1 LLYYLPGIQTGLVDL
16 LAGWAQGLWPLGG
29 SLPWYYHLE
38 LLVIYEPLVAILG
51 LLSLGW
57 LGAAWLA
64 RRRAHPGEALKRSA
78 SSWEILLSLWLL
90 IALAALLLGRRKDP
104 GDVLLLLVPLSLL
117 SACFL
122 NRLLEALPEGGGKVQ
137 DIACLFLLLSLDL
150 VAVVAKANQAP
161 FLGGRFVSLER
172 LLRNV
177 ELVCLFLPVFA
188 VMLAATGWYVWRLQ
202 GRGTAIALGLAVV
215 VFLSAFGV
223 RTSWLLNTQRSASP
237 GEPLTLAP
245 TLANV
250 SVMMRELKEQ
260 ASALGEADVPL
271 LADSRLGPVVAWY
284 LREYRR
290 VRWARVP
297 AEPSAA
303 LVLVLFRSST
313 PEQQGPGQAPQD
325 WPGYA
330 LQRYNLSAGWS
341 PEISPGADWL
351 NWLLHRAGEK
361 PVEAK
366 QVVLYV
372 ALGQ

>member
-1 LLYYLPGIQTGLVDL
+1 
-16 LAGWAQGLWPLGG
+16 
-29 SLPWYYHLE
+29 
-38 LLVIYEPLVAILG
+38 
-51 LLSLGW
+51 LLSLSW
-57 LGAAWLA
+57 LGAKWLA
-64 RRRAHPGEALKRSA
+64 RRRARPGEALKRSA
-78 SSWEILLSLWLL
+78 SSWETLLALWLL
-90 IALAALLLGRRKDP
+90 VVLTALLLGRRKDP

-122 NRLLEALPEGGGKVQ
+122 NRLLAALLEGGGKAQ

-202 GRGTAIALGLAVV
+202 ARGTAIALGLAVV

-245 TLANV
+245 TLADV

-260 ASALGEADVPL
+260 ASALGEADAPL

-284 LREYRR
+284 LRDYRH
-290 VRWARVP
+290 VQWARVP
-297 AEPSAA
+297 VEPSAA

-313 PEQQGPGQAPQD
+313 PEQQRPGQAPRD

-341 PEISPGADWL
+341 PGISPGEDWL

-361 PVEAK
+361 PIEAK

-372 ALGQ
+372 TLGQ